1 MRRTGRSSWT
11 PGAAGGLVGAL
22 VGALVFASFAAF
34 AAALAIGSGYVAGHV
49 TLGQVQPSARTFH
62 VQSVFDRRRTA
73 YTTMQHQLAGFELTE
88 AQFEVDVELG
98 TPPTFDGF
106 DVVGLE
112 DSLAMELAAV
122 VETASPEVGAAAERL
137 RIAAR
142 QQLVTMATVASA
154 RRTRGHQATALTASE
169 LRALIFGQSR
179 LAEAAVGFL
188 TAAHDDLGAALT

>member
-22 VGALVFASFAAF
+22 AGTLVCAAF
-34 AAALAIGSGYVAGHV
+34 AVLAASLAIGSGYVAGHV
-49 TLGQVQPSARTFH
+49 TLGQVKPSARTFH
-62 VQSVFDRRRTA
+62 VQSVFDRRRAA

-88 AQFEVDVELG
+88 AQLEVDVELG

-122 VETASPEVGAAAERL
+122 VATASPEVGAAAERL
-137 RIAAR
+137 RAAAR

-154 RRTRGHQATALTASE
+154 RRTRGHLATALTAGE
-169 LRALIFGQSR
+169 LRALMSGQGR
-179 LAEAAVGFL
+179 LSEAAARFL
-188 TAAHDDLGAALT
+188 TAAHDDLGAALS